1 MATQGKDILQG
12 SGLEQGSKHQEPV
25 REGRAQRSESRAA
38 QTYAFFLRDL
48 EAKGLERKLAEQAI
62 QAVLCV
68 MERRLMSDESRHM
81 EAQLPRK
88 VVALVKR
95 CSEHQDL
102 PYEKFGREE
111 FLHRVTAHLGISAD
125 EAERISCAVLSTVR
139 EHLTPGEA
147 EDVLGQLPFELR
159 TLWFQPDPSSR
170 LRISEVMKKGV
181 EWVEPHETL
190 KAVAEKMRTHNIGPM
205 PVCEGDHVLG
215 IITDRDIVIRAVC
228 QGWDPNTTPVSA
240 AMTHQVESIFMDE
253 DLGEAAR
260 RMDAKQIRR
269 LLVMD
274 RQGKLVGILSLKA
287 IAEALG
293 EHTAGRPLKAINR
306 SWQPMH

>member
-1 MATQGKDILQG
+1 MATQGKDILQDT
-12 SGLEQGSKHQEPV
+12 GLEQGGERQTPV

-38 QTYAFFLRDL
+38 QTYAFFLKDL
-48 EAKGLERKLAEQAI
+48 EAKGLDRKLAEQAI

-95 CSEHQDL
+95 CAEHQDL

-111 FLHRVTAHLGISAD
+111 FLGRVTAHLNVAVD

-147 EDVLGQLPFELR
+147 EDVLGQLPLELR
-159 TLWFQPDPSSR
+159 TLWFQPGTSMR
-170 LRISEVMKKGV
+170 QRISDVMKKGLECV
-181 EWVEPHETL
+181 GPHETL
-190 KAVAEKMRTHNIGPM
+190 KAVAEKMRACNIGPL
-205 PVCEGDHVLG
+205 PVCEGDQVLG
-215 IITDRDIVIRAVC
+215 IITDRDIVIRAVS

-240 AMTHQVESIFMDE
+240 AMTHQVESVFVDE
-253 DLGEAAR
+253 SLGEAAR
-260 RMDAKQIRR
+260 RMNAKQIRR
-269 LLVMD
+269 ILVMD
-274 RQGKLVGILSLKA
+274 RQGKLAGILSTKD

-293 EHTAGRPLKAINR
+293 EHIAGRPLGVIARDWK
-306 SWQPMH
+306 PLH

>member
-12 SGLEQGSKHQEPV
+12 TDLEQGDERQSP
-25 REGRAQRSESRAA
+25 GRGLRTQRSESRAA
-38 QTYAFFLRDL
+38 QTYAFFLKDL

-68 MERRLMSDESRHM
+68 MERRLLSDESRHM
-81 EAQLPRK
+81 EAQLPRR

-111 FLHRVTAHLGISAD
+111 FLGRVTAHLNVAVD

-147 EDVLGQLPFELR
+147 EDVLGQLPLELR
-159 TLWFQPDPSSR
+159 TLWFQQSLSAR
-170 LRISEVMKKGV
+170 QKISEVMKKGV
-181 EWVEPHETL
+181 ECVGPHDML
-190 KAVAEKMRTHNIGPM
+190 KAVAEKMRAHNIGPL
-205 PVCEGDHVLG
+205 PVCEGGSVLG
-215 IITDRDIVIRAVC
+215 IITDRDIVIRAVS

-240 AMTHQVESIFMDE
+240 VMTHQAESVFEDE
-253 DLGEAAR
+253 DLSEAAR
-260 RMDAKQIRR
+260 RMHAKQIRR
-269 LLVMD
+269 ILVMD
-274 RQGKLVGILSLKA
+274 RKGALVGIVSLKD

-293 EHTAGRPLKAINR
+293 EHTAGRPLGIISR
-306 SWQPMH
+306 SWQPVH